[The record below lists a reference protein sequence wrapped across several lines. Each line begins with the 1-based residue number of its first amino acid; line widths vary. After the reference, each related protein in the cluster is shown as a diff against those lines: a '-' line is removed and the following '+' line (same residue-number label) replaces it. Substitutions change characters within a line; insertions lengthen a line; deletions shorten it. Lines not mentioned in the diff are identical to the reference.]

1 MSTGRK
7 KLQYIT
13 PKRLVC
19 DNHLIYFFVRI
30 LGNFVILHFQSLE
43 SNNHLYEYRIMRT
56 MPSVTQKELHEELGI
71 SITAIQKLINQLV
84 AKNYIEKNLTDGS
97 WRVIISPSL

>member
-1 MSTGRK
+1 M
-7 KLQYIT
+7 
-13 PKRLVC
+13 
-19 DNHLIYFFVRI
+19 RI

-84 AKNYIEKNLTDGS
+84 AMNFST
-97 WRVIISPSL
+97 RISIRITALAFHTLFAKQK

>member
-1 MSTGRK
+1 
-7 KLQYIT
+7 
-13 PKRLVC
+13 
-19 DNHLIYFFVRI
+19 
-30 LGNFVILHFQSLE
+30 
-43 SNNHLYEYRIMRT
+43 MRT